1 MVGALCLSLAR
12 STVPQLGIFCG
23 LDCMIV
29 HSLFL
34 CYITVCFDLF
44 ALFPSDDRLHKL
56 EILHESYTF
65 FGGFFH
71 TNRIKHDDVAS
82 KIHLT
87 SPTAVGF
94 SWCPYLRGHFCCCLL
109 FVFYVAPICLY
120 GLVLGPCCVMQYF
133 VFFLDLQSSCWG
145 WEQDAFTFIAVLMAC
160 ASIVFSSSSQC
171 CGLVYS
177 V

>member
-1 MVGALCLSLAR
+1 MVCALCLSLAR

-65 FGGFFH
+65 FGVFFH

-94 SWCPYLRGHFCCCLL
+94 SWCPYLRCHFCCCLL
-109 FVFYVAPICLY
+109 FVFCCSNLFIWACVRPLLCYA
-120 GLVLGPCCVMQYF
+120 VLC
-133 VFFLDLQSSCWG
+133 VFF
-145 WEQDAFTFIAVLMAC
+145 
-160 ASIVFSSSSQC
+160 
-171 CGLVYS
+171 
-177 V
+177 